1 MRTYSTQTREAIAEV
16 LRQLEKLMNGE
27 ANDAQVRYQDHSNR
41 QSVAAQRS
49 DAWGQAMRWGATRI
63 NEKLTEI
70 VSEMEPSD
78 FCKLDSAEQIARLE
92 EATLLG
98 TAIGLNGH
106 GDFFALYRL
115 NGFFVEG
122 VCRDQQAFD
131 QRQFDQ
137 LLSKTSLTP
146 LERLTYRLTDT
157 L

>member
-1 MRTYSTQTREAIAEV
+1 MSAYNTQTREAMAEI

-27 ANDAQVRYQDHSNR
+27 ANDARVRYQGHSNR

-49 DAWGQAMRWGATRI
+49 DAWGQAMRWAAERI
-63 NEKLTEI
+63 NEKLME
-70 VSEMEPSD
+70 VEGKSEPGD
-78 FCKLDSAEQIARLE
+78 FFKLDSAVQMAQLE

-98 TAIGLNGH
+98 TAIGMNGH
-106 GDFFALYRL
+106 GDFFALYQL

-137 LLSKTSLTP
+137 LLLKTSLTP

>member
-1 MRTYSTQTREAIAEV
+1 MKMYSTQTREAIAEV
-16 LRQLEKLMNGE
+16 LRQLKELMNEE
-27 ANDAQVRYQDHSNR
+27 ANDAQVRYQGHSNQR
-41 QSVAAQRS
+41 SVAAQRS
-49 DAWGQAMRWGATRI
+49 DAWGQAMRWAAERI
-63 NEKLTEI
+63 NEKSMG
-70 VSEMEPSD
+70 VASKMEPGD
-78 FCKLDSAEQIARLE
+78 FFKLGSAEQMAQLE

-98 TAIGLNGH
+98 TSIGMNGH
-106 GDFFALYRL
+106 GDFFALYQL